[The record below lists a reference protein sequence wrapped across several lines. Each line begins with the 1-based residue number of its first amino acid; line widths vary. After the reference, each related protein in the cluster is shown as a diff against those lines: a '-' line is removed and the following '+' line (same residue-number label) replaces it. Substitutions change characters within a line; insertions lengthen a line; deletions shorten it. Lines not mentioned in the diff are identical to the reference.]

1 MSESIKTNN
10 IPEQW
15 VAYFSHIED
24 HPANVLMNL
33 ALVDL
38 APIDNLK
45 ELLLF
50 TIQMLS
56 ADENGLFTAEEE
68 SEVLHS
74 IQEEIIEAT
83 EKKNVIV
90 AGIVKSNGL
99 MNMYLYVKHGKE
111 CEELLK
117 SVMNVHPEYSH
128 NIEVQK
134 DKDWNTYFDLLYPSK
149 YELQTIENQSVL
161 FQLDQDGDD
170 FSKEREVD
178 HFIYFPTEEGRE
190 QFIREVETL
199 GYKVALKETVD
210 HGDSY
215 HFALQISR
223 LNNVMPSEINEYT
236 WELVTLGN
244 DYGAK
249 YDGWGCCPQNSR

>member
-1 MSESIKTNN
+1 MSESIKTN
-10 IPEQW
+10 IPDQW

-24 HPANVLMNL
+24 HPANILMNL
-33 ALVDL
+33 ALADL

-45 ELLLF
+45 ELVLF
-50 TIQMLS
+50 TIQTLS

-68 SEVLHS
+68 SKVLHS
-74 IQEEIIEAT
+74 IQEEIIEAI
-83 EKKNVIV
+83 EKKNGIT
-90 AGIVKSNGL
+90 AGNVMSNGF
-99 MNMYLYVKHGKE
+99 MNMFLYVKRSE
-111 CEELLK
+111 RIEELFRT
-117 SVMNVHPEYSH
+117 VMSVHPEHSY
-128 NIEVQK
+128 NVNVLI
-134 DKDWNTYFDLLYPSK
+134 DKEWNTYFNLLYPSK

-190 QFIREVETL
+190 QFIRKVETL

-210 HGDSY
+210 HGNSY